1 MARPTDAPPRPGP
14 RGVAPTLDEIRE
26 WPATVPLAQACHA
39 FDIGRSFGYE
49 LAKRGQFPARVIEMG
64 SGSRKRRVCVTA
76 SIIAALEGDGAA
88 QPRGAA

>member
-1 MARPTDAPPRPGP
+1 MARFAATARCAGS
-14 RGVAPTLDEIRE
+14 GAAAPTLDEIRD

-49 LAKRGQFPARVIEMG
+49 LARRGEFPARVIEMG

-76 SIIAALEGDGAA
+76 SIIAALEETGDGEGVA
-88 QPRGAA
+88 